1 MKNRYQLIDV
11 TLVEDIL
18 TIDQAKLSKGRF
30 ILATNQLDKEELP
43 DQELLSTYKEQ
54 SVTESGFK
62 FIKDHTFEVDSI
74 FLKKPTR
81 ISTLM
86 MVMTLCL
93 MVYSIAQYYLRKELV
108 SSNETILSQSG
119 YATNRPSMQWVY
131 RLFHGI
137 HVI

>member
-1 MKNRYQLIDV
+1 M
-11 TLVEDIL
+11 VEDIL
-18 TIDQAKLSKGRF
+18 TIDRAKLSKGRF